1 MKLIVLGAAALLLTA
16 CGTTNS
22 ERGVWGAMIGAGVG
36 LAGGPV
42 GVGAGALIGA
52 GVGVFTDA
60 DDFNLGKPVWDY

>member
-1 MKLIVLGAAALLLTA
+1 MKIFVFGAAVLLLSA

-22 ERGVWGAMIGAGVG
+22 ERSLSGAMIGAGVG

-52 GVGVFTDA
+52 VTGVMTDA
-60 DDFNLGKPVWDY
+60 DDINLGKPIWD